1 VHKFDVSRPD
11 ELPALV
17 ELVSSLV
24 QPGWRVNLVN
34 NAAILPKTY
43 SEANF
48 RAVISTNVL
57 YDRVH
62 MADGGVEQA
71 LIKYALAFSR
81 LLRAVTRALVRL
93 VAAFVPVLQRAEG
106 GVIINMTS
114 QMGKRGGIRRHANV
128 SRSLT
133 NTDLPAL
140 LFVRPAGN
148 LARVPG
154 RYRDYVL
161 NADSKHWTLDSL
173 VSGKDSVPLYE
184 KEIADGYNMYVVS
197 KGLVDRITELQ
208 AEVRLG
214 KVLAP

>member
-1 VHKFDVSRPD
+1 MHKFDVSRPD

>member
-1 VHKFDVSRPD
+1 MS
-11 ELPALV
+11 
-17 ELVSSLV
+17 
-24 QPGWRVNLVN
+24 
-34 NAAILPKTY
+34 
-43 SEANF
+43 
-48 RAVISTNVL
+48 
-57 YDRVH
+57 
-62 MADGGVEQA
+62 
-71 LIKYALAFSR
+71 
-81 LLRAVTRALVRL
+81 RALVRL

-133 NTDLPAL
+133 NTDLPAH

-173 VSGKDSVPLYE
+173 VSGKDTVPLYE
-184 KEIADGYNMYVVS
+184 KEMADGYNMYVVS